1 MNIHI
6 TPYSRNVY
14 YYETDRM
21 DVVSHT
27 NYIRWME
34 ETRVDF
40 LKKVGIPYDGIEA
53 MGLMIP
59 VLGVTCEYKYSLTYG
74 DDFVIIPKIAEYNG
88 FKMKITY
95 EIYNKETKKLCAA
108 ASSSHCFTD
117 RSMKPVRISKSH
129 PELHEQFL
137 CSMNVECSFPLEN

>member
-1 MNIHI
+1 MNMQIP
-6 TPYSRNVY
+6 PYSRNVY

-34 ETRVDF
+34 ESRVDF
-40 LKKVGIPYDGIEA
+40 LKKVGIPYDKIEA

-59 VLGVTCEYKYSLTYG
+59 VLEVKCQYKYSLTYG
-74 DDFVIIPKIAEYNG
+74 DDFVVVPKISEYNG

-95 EIYNKETKKLCAA
+95 EIYNKATKKLCATA
-108 ASSSHCFTD
+108 ESSHCFTD
-117 RSMKPVRISKSH
+117 SCMKPLRISKIH

-137 CSMNVECSFPLEN
+137 QAIDVKCVYSES